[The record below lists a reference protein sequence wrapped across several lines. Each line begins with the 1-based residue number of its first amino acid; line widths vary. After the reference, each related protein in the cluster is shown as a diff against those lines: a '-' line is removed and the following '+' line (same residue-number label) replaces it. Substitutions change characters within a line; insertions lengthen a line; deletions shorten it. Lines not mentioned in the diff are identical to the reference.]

1 MYKNGPTLWNFTI
14 KIIFLLDS
22 ILIIMIGSQ
31 NFTLTSSSDPMFS
44 FSLLSIRQQWMFL
57 WRLKNLVW
65 YVHFIMIWISNIQTG
80 KHGKRKFYFSRDPM
94 QGRGRS
100 NSLWYTC
107 HICNRRVNIK
117 NRWHWHLFCLDSK
130 PWNVFQYFRNI
141 ILSKETIALHIV
153 FNSRKLL

>member
-65 YVHFIMIWISNIQTG
+65 YVHFIMIWISNIQTV
-80 KHGKRKFYFSRDPM
+80 KHGKRKFYFQPRPDARTWKEQFPVIHVSYLQSEGKYEKKYMASILSR
-94 QGRGRS
+94 
-100 NSLWYTC
+100 L
-107 HICNRRVNIK
+107 K
-117 NRWHWHLFCLDSK
+117 ALKCL
-130 PWNVFQYFRNI
+130 P
-141 ILSKETIALHIV
+141 ILSKH
-153 FNSRKLL
+153 NS